1 MVRRKALGQYFT
13 PLEVVA
19 FCLETLQRLDA
30 ETTAATRRLL
40 DPACGEGAFL
50 AGALE
55 RGICLTRNTYG
66 VDLDGGLETTWREQG
81 LSGPEGPWLGVG
93 DGLLADSVCGQALEE
108 GGFDWMVGNPPY
120 AGEGLR
126 TLSVE
131 ALEQV
136 RGRYELAARRPGDS
150 LRRLPVEVLFVER
163 FWRLCRP
170 GGWVA
175 MVLPEGLAANARW
188 RFVREWLLPRV
199 TLQAVVELPR
209 KTFRAGGGITALTC
223 VVIYRKAPAPQ
234 GHEVTLARV
243 ERLEELE
250 GLVEIAGG

>member
-1 MVRRKALGQYFT
+1 MVKRKALGQYFT
-13 PLEVVA
+13 PPEVVG
-19 FCLETLQRLDA
+19 FCLEALGWLDA
-30 ETTAATRRLL
+30 GNDAARRRVL

-55 RGICLTRNTYG
+55 RGLCLARNTYG
-66 VDLDGGLETTWREQG
+66 IDLDGGLAASWREQG
-81 LSGPEGPWLGVG
+81 LGGPEGPWLGIG
-93 DGLLADSVCGQALEE
+93 DGLLAESVCGQALAE
-108 GGFDWMVGNPPY
+108 GSFDWLVGNPPY

-126 TLSVE
+126 AAAPEV
-131 ALEQV
+131 LEQV
-136 RGRYELAARRPGDS
+136 RGRYELAARRPGER

-175 MVLPEGLAANARW
+175 MVLPEGLLANARW

-209 KTFRAGGGITALTC
+209 DTFRAGGGITALTC
-223 VVIYRKAPAPQ
+223 VVIYRKAPAPP
-234 GHEVTLARV
+234 GHEVTLAQV

-250 GLVEIAGG
+250 GLVGAL